1 MLVEVILF
9 VAVTLLISYFVVQF
23 VKRPVTYQGGS
34 ALYDLSKEGTQVLS
48 STDMPWTNE
57 ACSLRFAVFIES
69 APRTVSKVDC
79 IATTAGAGVTSFAPS
94 CEDYEYKRCA
104 CDGVNCS
111 GCELQG
117 NYLSKLVSYGGNL
130 QLWASGYTS
139 QNDKPY
145 VPAILKVTT
154 ASSPSQ
160 SYVESISLP
169 AIPLQ
174 KWTVITIV
182 KEGRRFDVYYGAKAV
197 ATKLLDYPPLSSII
211 TSGWTAGNAKWAG
224 KIGLF
229 SGVKKTQTTADVL
242 ADVQSLVNTRGI
254 PFYLDELN
262 FDFNV
267 TIPECLFGNCNKL
280 PDVKPLNPFSVYVTN
295 VQ

>member
-1 MLVEVILF
+1 MLVEAILF
-9 VAVTLLISYFVVQF
+9 VAVALLISYFVVQF
-23 VKRPVTYQGGS
+23 VKRPVTYQGTS
-34 ALYDLSKEGTQVLS
+34 AMYDLSKAGTQVLS
-48 STDMPWTNE
+48 NADVPWTNE
-57 ACSLRFAVFIES
+57 ACSLRFAIFVES

-79 IATTAGAGVTSFAPS
+79 IASSSSGATSFAPS
-94 CEDYEYKRCA
+94 CSDYEYKRCA
-104 CDGVNCS
+104 CNGVSCA
-111 GCELQG
+111 GCNLNG
-117 NYLSKLVSYGGNL
+117 NYLTNLLSYGSNI

-145 VPAILKVTT
+145 IPAILKVTT

-160 SYVESISLP
+160 SYVESITLP

-174 KWTVITIV
+174 KWTVVTIV

-211 TSGWTAGNAKWAG
+211 TSGWTAGNSHWAG

-242 ADVQSLVNTRGI
+242 ADVQSLVNTRGV
-254 PFYLDELN
+254 PFYLDEIN

-267 TIPECLFGNCNKL
+267 AIPECLFGNCNKL
-280 PDVKPLNPFSVYVTN
+280 PDVKPLNPFSTYVTN

>member
-1 MLVEVILF
+1 MLVEAILF
-9 VAVTLLISYFVVQF
+9 VAVALLISYFVIQF
-23 VKRPVTYQGGS
+23 IKRPVKYQG
-34 ALYDLSKEGTQVLS
+34 APMYDLSKEGTRVLS
-48 STDMPWTNE
+48 SSDFSWTNE
-57 ACSLRFAVFIES
+57 ACSLRFAIFVES

-79 IATTAGAGVTSFAPS
+79 IASGASTAFAPS
-94 CEDYEYKRCA
+94 CSDYEYKRCA
-104 CDGVNCS
+104 CNGVDCT
-111 GCELQG
+111 GCNIQG
-117 NYLSKLVSYGGNL
+117 NYLTNLLSYGGNL

-160 SYVESISLP
+160 SYVESITLP

-197 ATKLLDYPPLSSII
+197 ATKLLDYPPLSSIV
-211 TSGWTAGNAKWAG
+211 TSGWTAGNSRWAG

-229 SGVKKTQTTADVL
+229 SGVKKTQTSVDVL
-242 ADVQSLVNTRGI
+242 TDVQALVNTRGI

-267 TIPECLFGNCNKL
+267 TIPKCLFGNCNKL
-280 PDVKPLNPFSVYVTN
+280 PDVKPLNPFSRYVTN